1 MNVTSTSKQEAQD
14 ASKSAEVTTVSS
26 KEIVAAAETQPDTEP
41 QQHHY
46 SVLEQM
52 VAEVSQDHA
61 HLRTFIYE
69 YARTKLRKELYPQFL
84 DGAWSEI
91 EEQMRGLEDAIDRL
105 ETEYERAAPCL
116 LNPNLRLVH
125 GDKVTARS
133 TVKRLLTSVPAAQH
147 DLGLAV

>member
-1 MNVTSTSKQEAQD
+1 M
-14 ASKSAEVTTVSS
+14 
-26 KEIVAAAETQPDTEP
+26 AAAETQPDTEP

-105 ETEYERAAPCL
+105 ETEYERTTPL
-116 LNPNLRLVH
+116 PPHSKPRLVH
-125 GDKVTARS
+125 GDKANGA
-133 TVKRLLTSVPAAQH
+133 KRINGCALRHRRHNTIWGWRYKSSIAA
-147 DLGLAV
+147 